1 MPAMTIRI
9 LSDATHNALKA
20 RAKRNGR
27 SAEAEVRAIIDAAV
41 APAEARG
48 LGSLLAE
55 IGAQAGG
62 IELEIERDRTAR
74 EPLDFA

>member
-1 MPAMTIRI
+1 MPAMTIRN

-48 LGSLLAE
+48 MGSLLAE
-55 IGAQAGG
+55 SGARAGG
-62 IELEIERDRTAR
+62 RELETEAARPAR
-74 EPLDFA
+74 EPLDSA